1 MKNIIATIIIL
12 TGAFQVQVFAQ
23 KPPIAS
29 PINVVINHVGDFSS
43 KNHYYEM
50 TWKHPN
56 SSIVEYYKIYA
67 KSENSWNLIGTSK
80 TVSFNLPSFDDSK
93 INYYAVEAMPID
105 SNNNS
110 ISTTNTSLQNPP
122 SDTAQNIVLNTS

>member
-12 TGAFQVQVFAQ
+12 VGAFQVQLFAQ

-29 PINVVINHVGDFSS
+29 PINVVINHVGDLAS
-43 KNHYYEM
+43 KSHYYEM

-67 KSENSWNLIGTSK
+67 KSENSWNLIGSSK
-80 TVSFNLPSFDDSK
+80 NCVF
-93 INYYAVEAMPID
+93 
-105 SNNNS
+105 
-110 ISTTNTSLQNPP
+110 
-122 SDTAQNIVLNTS
+122 